1 MLGCRWLPLAHA
13 RKLTKAARRD
23 DPAVARARGVAA
35 CAALGLAFLCGAF
48 ALAIDGQ
55 ATFVLAQDVKSK
67 VAFVGDSTADGLWGG
82 FSALVPRNSCLKGGF
97 DLGRFAKNSTGLTRP
112 DKFSWP
118 DEAKRIGD
126 SYKPAL
132 FVMSLGLNDRQSVV
146 VGGRVTLETSP
157 DYPAKYKERVAAF
170 LKSAAASGASLL
182 WVGLPA
188 MRDAAP
194 DRDAREKNKMFA
206 EAIAEF
212 GDPMLQYVAPWRL
225 NTTGEDKFASYGPDQ
240 TGKIIQIRAS
250 DGEHFTP
257 AGEMLVAAYLLPKM
271 TAILSAR
278 GAKLGDA
285 CAS

>member
-1 MLGCRWLPLAHA
+1 MKMR
-13 RKLTKAARRD
+13 RAARQK
-23 DPAVARARGVAA
+23 VARFGAIARTVH
-35 CAALGLAFLCGAF
+35 ALALFFC
-48 ALAIDGQ
+48 ALAISPGDVFP
-55 ATFVLAQDVKSK
+55 AAVAQDAKAK
-67 VAFVGDSTADGLWGG
+67 IAFIGNSTADGLWGG
-82 FSALVPRNSCLKGGF
+82 FSALVPRNSCLKGGVE
-97 DLGRFAKNSTGLTRP
+97 LGRFAKNSTGLTRP
-112 DKFSWP
+112 EKFNWP

-126 SYKPAL
+126 SFKPGL

-146 VGGRVTLETSP
+146 VGGKVTLDNSP
-157 DYPAKYKERVAAF
+157 DYPARYKERVTAL
-170 LKSAAASGASLL
+170 LKSVAASRASLL
-182 WVGLPA
+182 WIGLPA

-212 GDPMLQYVAPWRL
+212 GDPTLQYVPPWRL
-225 NTTGEDKFASYGPDQ
+225 NPTGDDKFASFGPDQ
-240 TGKIIQIRAS
+240 NGKIIQIRAS

-271 TAILSAR
+271 TATLLSR